1 MDSNHDGMDPIIYII
16 IHKAI
21 IDTIIK
27 KKIYQNW
34 IIFKKLFYLFYL

>member
-27 KKIYQNW
+27 KRYTKIG
-34 IIFKKLFYLFYL
+34 

>member
-1 MDSNHDGMDPIIYII
+1 MNSNHDGMDPVIYII

-27 KKIYQNW
+27 KYI
-34 IIFKKLFYLFYL
+34 

>member
-27 KKIYQNW
+27 KKDIP
-34 IIFKKLFYLFYL
+34 KLDNI